1 MKLTVFGATGGI
13 GGHMVVQ
20 ALDRGHQ
27 VTAVVRDAGRFELRR
42 PGLDVVEVRD
52 LTDVDAL
59 LPAVQG
65 RDAAVSGIGP
75 RSAKDTTVASTTGAS
90 ILRALDL
97 AGVRRFV
104 AVTAAPVGPTPPGES
119 FLNRRIL
126 FPVIGRLL
134 RGIYGDLAVLEDQLR
149 RSDLD
154 WTVVRPPRLTN
165 GPLTGKY
172 RSIVGAN
179 VPRATIVSRADVAH
193 CMLAA
198 LDDPSTI
205 RQPIGVAN

>member
-13 GGHMVVQ
+13 GGHMVTQ

-27 VTAVVRDAGRFELRR
+27 VTAVVRDASRFSLRR
-42 PGLDVVEVRD
+42 PGLDVVEVAD

-59 LPAVQG
+59 LPGVQG

-119 FLNRRIL
+119 WLNRRIL

-134 RGIYGDLAVLEDQLR
+134 RGIYGDLAVLEDQLI
-149 RSDLD
+149 RSDLE

-172 RSIVGAN
+172 RSVVGAN
-179 VPRATIVSRADVAH
+179 VPRATTVSRADVAH

-198 LDDPSTI
+198 LDDPATI
-205 RQPIGVAN
+205 RRPIGVAN

>member
-13 GGHMVVQ
+13 GGHMVTQ
-20 ALDRGHQ
+20 ALDHGHQ
-27 VTAVVRDAGRFELRR
+27 VTAVVRDASRFSLRR
-42 PGLDVVEVRD
+42 PGLEVFEVAD
-52 LTDVDAL
+52 LTDVDGL
-59 LPAVQG
+59 LPGVQG

-134 RGIYGDLAVLEDQLR
+134 RGIYSDLAVLEDQMR
-149 RSDLD
+149 RSDLE

-165 GPLTGKY
+165 GPLTGRY
-172 RSIVGAN
+172 RSIIGAN
-179 VPRATIVSRADVAH
+179 VPRATTVSRADVAH

-198 LDDPSTI
+198 LDDPATI